1 MVVHV
6 TRSATLRTRKML
18 FARGNRI
25 FLCANG
31 FDFFFS
37 CLKVCKLTR
46 ATVCIYICNLVFVHF
61 ERHTALSIQNF
72 PRAPSVNLQI
82 SFAAFVSFSTFL
94 LLEKR
99 KAQKAEKL
107 IGLLKYLKTFW
118 AFWPSYIKFL
128 FNKKSW
134 NRLLLLGTWKTVS
147 IFWYWY
153 RDRTA

>member
-25 FLCANG
+25 FLRANG

-61 ERHTALSIQNF
+61 ERH
-72 PRAPSVNLQI
+72 RATVFMNVRIAKQI
-82 SFAAFVSFSTFL
+82 GE
-94 LLEKR
+94 EKELFIDVLFR
-99 KAQKAEKL
+99 
-107 IGLLKYLKTFW
+107 LKINNIPF
-118 AFWPSYIKFL
+118 
-128 FNKKSW
+128 KS
-134 NRLLLLGTWKTVS
+134 GPV
-147 IFWYWY
+147 IVI
-153 RDRTA
+153 DGQ